1 MAMTSSEPRVT
12 LHTPGDQMRDALR
25 EYTGTWWLFLVAGVA
40 WMIISA
46 VVMRFDLTSVA
57 TVGALLGVVFLVAGT
72 EEAFVAAVRPSWRW
86 AHVLLAV
93 AYVMGATWCFIRPVE
108 AFWAL
113 AAVFGLLLILR
124 GSLDIVSSATSHD
137 VNPIW
142 GLGLAVGILE
152 VLLGFWA
159 SQQMFPAQAVL
170 VMVMV
175 GFYAIFRGI
184 ADIVLGFELRSA
196 HKDIEHATS

>member
-1 MAMTSSEPRVT
+1 MAMTGSEPRLT
-12 LHTPGDQMRDALR
+12 LHTPGDEVRDALR

-46 VVMRFDLTSVA
+46 VVMRFDLASVA

-72 EEAFVAAVRPSWRW
+72 EEAFVAAVRRSWRW
-86 AHVLLAV
+86 AHVLLAI
-93 AYVMGATWCFIRPVE
+93 AYVAGATWCFIQPID

-124 GSLDIVSSATSHD
+124 GSLDIVSSTMSRGI
-137 VNPIW
+137 NPIW
-142 GLGLAVGILE
+142 GLGLAVGIGE
-152 VLLGFWA
+152 ILLGFWA
-159 SQQMFPAQAVL
+159 SQQMFPAQALL

-184 ADIVLGFELRSA
+184 ADIVLAFELRSV
-196 HKDIEHATS
+196 HKDVEHATS